1 MNVRRRHGG
10 HDDEEEDEAKMACA
24 LSLQNRP
31 FVALSFWHFLVHGHL
46 RDTTGTFAWACSKE
60 ARQRKRMVVVKA
72 EIQMKNLKLYMENQ
86 TIIEENEKLRKQA
99 MLLHKENQALL
110 SQLQK
115 KLSEQTNN
123 TNNN

>member
-1 MNVRRRHGG
+1 MCSFSSKQTLCGPLLLALPRPWPSKRHKRHLRLGLLQRRR
-10 HDDEEEDEAKMACA
+10 A
-24 LSLQNRP
+24 
-31 FVALSFWHFLVHGHL
+31 HL
-46 RDTTGTFAWACSKE
+46 KE

>member
-1 MNVRRRHGG
+1 MCSFSSKQTLYLALPRPRTSKRHHHSHRHLRLGMLNRRR
-10 HDDEEEDEAKMACA
+10 A
-24 LSLQNRP
+24 
-31 FVALSFWHFLVHGHL
+31 HL
-46 RDTTGTFAWACSKE
+46 KE
-60 ARQRKRMVVVKA
+60 ARQRKRIVVKS

-99 MLLHKENQALL
+99 MLLHKENQALS

-115 KLSEQTNN
+115 KLSGQNNN